1 MLEIEADWQQKKKSK
16 NTHNLADESNFLHD
30 VTSKLSSSMPGG
42 IMSKISNMINND
54 LKGTD
59 INLDYNSNSTN
70 DELSK
75 IIQKNQLKSLI
86 ETDSK
91 FKNKSDKNDKINLN
105 MNSMNKTGQSDFS
118 INDSFKD
125 IDDKS
130 RSHLDINIKDE
141 ILNEADLD

>member
-16 NTHNLADESNFLHD
+16 NKVNLADESNFLND

-59 INLDYNSNSTN
+59 INLDYNSTN

-91 FKNKSDKNDKINLN
+91 HKSDKNDKINLN
-105 MNSMNKTGQSDFS
+105 MNSMNKTG
-118 INDSFKD
+118 
-125 IDDKS
+125 
-130 RSHLDINIKDE
+130 
-141 ILNEADLD
+141 

>member
-91 FKNKSDKNDKINLN
+91 HKSDKNDKINLN
-105 MNSMNKTGQSDFS
+105 MNSMNKTG
-118 INDSFKD
+118 
-125 IDDKS
+125 
-130 RSHLDINIKDE
+130 
-141 ILNEADLD
+141 

>member
-16 NTHNLADESNFLHD
+16 NKVNLADESNFLND

-59 INLDYNSNSTN
+59 INLDYNSTN

-75 IIQKNQLKSLI
+75 IIQKNQLKSLTD
-86 ETDSK
+86 TDSK
-91 FKNKSDKNDKINLN
+91 HKSDMNDNINLY

-125 IDDKS
+125 IDNKS
-130 RSHLDINIKDE
+130 RSYLDINIKDE